1 MGKITANLCFKYI
14 NIVYHEQRHYRT
26 QKWLYMAFLL
36 VLLTIYCCSLWGG
49 PIFCS
54 DERSGKES
62 SSLKYM
68 CNGVSVIFTD
78 GCNNIVSSETPCNV
92 ALCVSLEFI
101 WISYCFFSQGW
112 LHHLPWLVHHLQA
125 TCLSMCRRQAHLFQ
139 LMVSDGWSWVASV
152 PTLLSHEAL
161 NQLLTPGMHAR
172 ATASSGATAPL
183 CCPIERFLGCVFFG
197 DTCTGFSSQRKARK
211 LPLQATTSRVG
222 SDDDLIHCSIFC

>member
-1 MGKITANLCFKYI
+1 MTPSPTMIGTPSPGNMLA
-14 NIVYHEQRHYRT
+14 Q
-26 QKWLYMAFLL
+26 
-36 VLLTIYCCSLWGG
+36 G
-49 PIFCS
+49 PVFRQPVC
-54 DERSGKES
+54 
-62 SSLKYM
+62 
-68 CNGVSVIFTD
+68 
-78 GCNNIVSSETPCNV
+78 PCAV
-92 ALCVSLEFI
+92 AK
-101 WISYCFFSQGW
+101 
-112 LHHLPWLVHHLQA
+112 
-125 TCLSMCRRQAHLFQ
+125 AHLFQ

-172 ATASSGATAPL
+172 ATASSGATAL

>member
-26 QKWLYMAFLL
+26 QKWLYVAFLL

-78 GCNNIVSSETPCNV
+78 GCNNIVSSETPRNV

-112 LHHLPWLVHHLQA
+112 LHHLPWLVHHLLA
-125 TCLSMCRRQAHLFQ
+125 TCWHKGRSPGNPSVHVPSPSSFGPAHGFWWLVLGSGGSHTAVSRGTQPAAHTRHACQGNGFELSNCPVLPHWEVPRVCVLRRHMHRVFQ
-139 LMVSDGWSWVASV
+139 SEESA
-152 PTLLSHEAL
+152 
-161 NQLLTPGMHAR
+161 
-172 ATASSGATAPL
+172 
-183 CCPIERFLGCVFFG
+183 
-197 DTCTGFSSQRKARK
+197 
-211 LPLQATTSRVG
+211 
-222 SDDDLIHCSIFC
+222 